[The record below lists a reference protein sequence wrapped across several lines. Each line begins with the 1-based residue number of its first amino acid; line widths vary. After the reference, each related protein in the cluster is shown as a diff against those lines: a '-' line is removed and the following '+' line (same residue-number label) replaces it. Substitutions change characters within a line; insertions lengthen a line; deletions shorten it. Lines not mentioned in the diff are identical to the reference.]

1 MFIISLLK
9 SILTFAN
16 FIAFLLNNSDNSVS
30 ITSVIIFIYSKPIFA
45 GIVTDFN
52 ELNNFPSTNLNTV
65 SLFLSVT
72 FPLSSSVNASM

>member
-16 FIAFLLNNSDNSVS
+16 FISFLLNNSDISVS

-72 FPLSSSVNASM
+72 FTLSSSVNASM

>member
-30 ITSVIIFIYSKPIFA
+30 ITSVIIFIYSKPILA

-52 ELNNFPSTNLNTV
+52 ELNNFLSTNLNTV

-72 FPLSSSVNASM
+72 FTLSSSVNASM

>member
-30 ITSVIIFIYSKPIFA
+30 ITSVIIFIYSKP
-45 GIVTDFN
+45 N